1 MLHVQKINVFYGD
14 LQVIWDATLHVS
26 EGELVTI
33 IGANAAG
40 KSTIL
45 KTISG
50 QIHPVSGS
58 ITFMGRRI
66 DNLHPYDIVK
76 LGISQVPEGRRIFPD
91 MTVLENLKLGAYILK
106 DRRKVMDN
114 LEWVFSLFPI
124 LRERRNQV
132 AKTLSG
138 GEQQILA
145 MARALMLKPKLYLID
160 EPSLG
165 LAPTMVNKIFEI
177 IKQLKEEGITILLV
191 EQNVAQ
197 ALKLADRG
205 YVIEGGRIVLEGSSK
220 ELLQNKHVREAFLG
234 IGKA

>member
-1 MLHVQKINVFYGD
+1 LLHVQKINVFYGD